1 MADAAE
7 MAQIQAMVAQLEQAP
22 PKTQSEHATEE
33 DLADVADVLE
43 SVQPDVGDEGGTE
56 EAVKTVAAALEEEED
71 AIEKLLNASREKR
84 GGVHE
89 AQTKAAQILA
99 QAETKAAEILRK
111 AEESLQQR
119 AQSLLTSMLQDPMAA
134 AQEFR
139 VNTDDV
145 IRATAEASDPQ
156 AKGFR
161 ELRFELAKRDREIG
175 EMRGVLQK
183 IVSERETETRQQQQE
198 RWNRAQEKFVSD
210 ADKENFPAIN
220 LYWGKKRFLG
230 EAFEETQAIR
240 EAAEVLGGRPEVS
253 DRQIIQRLER
263 KAREELRSVAKDLVA
278 LVASLD
284 KSAPLKTEK
293 EAPGG
298 KGKAPA
304 KTLAPAASSASTK
317 AAATPKRRFKSDAE
331 EHAYLVKLAQE
342 ILNKQSARTKK
353 VG

>member
-43 SVQPDVGDEGGTE
+43 SIKPDAGDDEGDTE
-56 EAVKTVAAALEEEED
+56 EAVKTVAAALEEDED

-99 QAETKAAEILRK
+99 QAETKAAEILRR

-263 KAREELRSVAKDLVA
+263 KAREELRGVAKDLVA

-284 KSAPLKTEK
+284 KSAPLK
-293 EAPGG
+293 EATGA

-317 AAATPKRRFKSDAE
+317 GAASPKRKFKSDAE